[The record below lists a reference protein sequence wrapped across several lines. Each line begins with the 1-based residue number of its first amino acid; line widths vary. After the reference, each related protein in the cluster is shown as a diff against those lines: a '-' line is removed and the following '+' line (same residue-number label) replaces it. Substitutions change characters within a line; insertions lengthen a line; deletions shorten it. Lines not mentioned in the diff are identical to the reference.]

1 MDAELADGS
10 RRRQRQRMGTPNR
23 KTECIIAETF
33 TQQFDLPIF
42 SPVPS
47 TIRPA
52 QALLATGALLAG
64 LAAAAAPGQAAPAYN
79 RQVLVN
85 NLLNP
90 RGLTVDSFGRVL
102 VSESGAGG
110 TTCDVAGAPPS
121 QPTALRC
128 WGSTGAVGRY
138 DPTTNSYAQLWTGLD
153 SIARGTGALSP
164 VAGLHDLTFS
174 SDGRLLGVFG
184 FRGDPATRPAS
195 SSLFA
200 KLVRFDYSN
209 PGSAVVPLADLGA
222 FETTN
227 PSHTPPFS
235 NPFAL
240 TWFGGTSFIT
250 DAGANRLLKVADA
263 TPALVQLL
271 EDFPVVAS
279 TTPDAEAVPTGL
291 TVSPGGTLYNTQL
304 PGFPFESGSA
314 SIFSSNGSAGSATAI
329 TGGFTNAMDLS
340 LGADGWLYLVQWAEN
355 YANPVGSGSL
365 WRYNPLT
372 SVRQQLASGIDQPTG
387 VLAMSDGS
395 VYVAAGGSTTSGSL
409 LRFTPPVPGPL
420 PLAGA
425 AMAWNMARKLRQR
438 LRRSRG

>member
-1 MDAELADGS
+1 L
-10 RRRQRQRMGTPNR
+10 
-23 KTECIIAETF
+23 
-33 TQQFDLPIF
+33 
-42 SPVPS
+42 
-47 TIRPA
+47 
-52 QALLATGALLAG
+52 
-64 LAAAAAPGQAAPAYN
+64 
-79 RQVLVN
+79 
-85 NLLNP
+85 
-90 RGLTVDSFGRVL
+90 
-102 VSESGAGG
+102 
-110 TTCDVAGAPPS
+110 
-121 QPTALRC
+121 
-128 WGSTGAVGRY
+128 TGAVGRY
-138 DPTTNSYAQLWTGLD
+138 DPTTSSYTRLWTGLD
-153 SIARGTGALSP
+153 SIARGPSALSP
-164 VAGLHDLTFS
+164 VAGLQDLTFS
-174 SDGRLLGVFG
+174 TDGRLLGVFG
-184 FRGDPATRPAS
+184 FRGDPATRPAG

-209 PGSAVVPLADLGA
+209 PGSAVVSLADLGA
-222 FETTN
+222 YESAN

-235 NPFAL
+235 NPYAL

-279 TTPDAEAVPTGL
+279 TTPPAEAVPTGL
-291 TVSPGGTLYNTQL
+291 TVSPGGTLYNTPL
-304 PGFPFESGSA
+304 PGDPVQPGSA
-314 SIFSSNGSAGSATAI
+314 SIFSSDGSANSATAI

-340 LGADGWLYLVQWAEN
+340 LGADGWLYLVQLAEN
-355 YANPVGSGSL
+355 FANPVGSGSL

-372 SVRQQLASGIDQPTG
+372 SERQQLASGIDQPTG

-409 LRFTPPVPGPL
+409 LHFTPAVPGPL

>member
-1 MDAELADGS
+1 MSRGS
-10 RRRQRQRMGTPNR
+10 R
-23 KTECIIAETF
+23 
-33 TQQFDLPIF
+33 
-42 SPVPS
+42 VPS
-47 TIRPA
+47 AIRPA
-52 QALLATGALLAG
+52 RALLATGALLAG

-102 VSESGAGG
+102 VSEGGAGG
-110 TTCDVAGAPPS
+110 TNCTVPGAPPS
-121 QPTALRC
+121 PPEALRC
-128 WGSTGAVGRY
+128 WGTTGAVGRY
-138 DPTTNSYAQLWTGLD
+138 DPTTSSYTHLWTGLD
-153 SIARGTGALSP
+153 SIARGPGALSP
-164 VAGLHDLTFS
+164 VAGLQDLTFS

-184 FRGDPATRPAS
+184 FRGDPATRPAG

-209 PGSAVVPLADLGA
+209 PGSAVVSLADLGA
-222 FETTN
+222 YESAN

-235 NPFAL
+235 NPYAL

-263 TPALVQLL
+263 TPSTVELL
-271 EDFPVVAS
+271 ENFPAVAS
-279 TTPDAEAVPTGL
+279 TTPPAEAVPTGL

-304 PGFPFESGSA
+304 PGNPFQPGSA
-314 SIFSSNGSAGSATAI
+314 SIFSSNGSANSATAI
-329 TGGFTNAMDLS
+329 TGGFTNATDLS
-340 LGADGWLYLVQWAEN
+340 LGADGWLYLVQLAEN
-355 YANPVGSGSL
+355 FANPVGSGSL

-372 SVRQQLASGIDQPTG
+372 NERQQLASGIDQPTG
-387 VLAMSDGS
+387 VLAMADGS

-409 LRFTPPVPGPL
+409 LHFTPPVPGPL

>member
-1 MDAELADGS
+1 MINSIYFYRARMPKGS
-10 RRRQRQRMGTPNR
+10 SVSS
-23 KTECIIAETF
+23 A
-33 TQQFDLPIF
+33 
-42 SPVPS
+42 
-47 TIRPA
+47 IRPA
-52 QALLATGALLAG
+52 RALLATGALLAS
-64 LAAAAAPGQAAPAYN
+64 LAAAPAPGQAAPAYN
-79 RQVLVN
+79 RQVLVT

-90 RGLTVDSFGRVL
+90 RGLTVDAIGRVL
-102 VSESGAGG
+102 VSEGGTGG
-110 TTCDVAGAPPS
+110 TTCTVAGAPPS
-121 QPTALRC
+121 PPTAMRC
-128 WGSTGAVGRY
+128 WGFTGAVGRY
-138 DPTTNSYAQLWTGLD
+138 DPTTNSYSHLWTGLD

-164 VAGLHDLTFS
+164 VAGLQDLTFS

-184 FRGDPATRPAS
+184 FRGNPATRPAG

-200 KLVRFDYSN
+200 SLVRFDYSN
-209 PGSAVVPLADLGA
+209 PGSAVVPMADLGA
-222 FETTN
+222 FETAN

-240 TWFGGTSFIT
+240 TWFGGTTFIT
-250 DAGANRLLKVADA
+250 DAGANRLLKVPDA
-263 TPALVQLL
+263 TPSQVELL
-271 EDFPVVAS
+271 ENFPAVSS
-279 TTPDAEAVPTGL
+279 TTPPAEAVPTGL

-304 PGFPFESGSA
+304 PGFPFQPGSA

-340 LGADGWLYLVQWAEN
+340 LGADGWLYLVQWAEDF
-355 YANPVGSGSL
+355 ANPVGSGSL

-372 SVRQQLASGIDQPTG
+372 SERQQLASGIDQPTG

-409 LRFTPPVPGPL
+409 LRFTPTVPGPL

-425 AMAWNMARKLRQR
+425 AMAWNMARQLRLR

>member
-1 MDAELADGS
+1 
-10 RRRQRQRMGTPNR
+10 MGTPNR
-23 KTECIIAETF
+23 KTECILAGTF

-121 QPTALRC
+121 LPTALRC

-263 TPALVQLL
+263 TPSTVELL
-271 EDFPVVAS
+271 ENFPAVAS
-279 TTPDAEAVPTGL
+279 TTPPAEAVPTGL

-304 PGFPFESGSA
+304 PGYPFQPGSA
-314 SIFSSNGSAGSATAI
+314 SIFSSNGSANSATAI

-340 LGADGWLYLVQWAEN
+340 LGADGWLYLVQLAEN
-355 YANPVGSGSL
+355 FTNPVGSGSL

-372 SVRQQLASGIDQPTG
+372 SERQQLASGIDQPTG

-409 LRFTPPVPGPL
+409 LYYTPAVPGPL

>member
-1 MDAELADGS
+1 MFDRLCTQPAQMPSSS
-10 RRRQRQRMGTPNR
+10 R
-23 KTECIIAETF
+23 
-33 TQQFDLPIF
+33 
-42 SPVPS
+42 VPS

-52 QALLATGALLAG
+52 RALLATGALLAG
-64 LAAAAAPGQAAPAYN
+64 LAATAAPGHAAPAYN

-102 VSESGAGG
+102 VSEGGAGG

-121 QPTALRC
+121 PPEALRC
-128 WGSTGAVGRY
+128 WGTTGAVGRY
-138 DPTTNSYAQLWTGLD
+138 DPTTSSYTRLWTGLD
-153 SIARGTGALSP
+153 SIARGPSALSP
-164 VAGLHDLTFS
+164 VAGLQDLTFS
-174 SDGRLLGVFG
+174 TDGRLLGVFG
-184 FRGDPATRPAS
+184 FRGDPATRPAG

-209 PGSAVVPLADLGA
+209 PGSAVVSLADLGA
-222 FETTN
+222 YESAN

-235 NPFAL
+235 NPYAL

-263 TPALVQLL
+263 TPSTVELL
-271 EDFPVVAS
+271 ENFPAVAS
-279 TTPDAEAVPTGL
+279 TTPPAEAVPTGL
-291 TVSPGGTLYNTQL
+291 TVSPGGTLYNTLL
-304 PGFPFESGSA
+304 PGYPFQPGSA
-314 SIFSSNGSAGSATAI
+314 SIFSSDGSANSATAI

-340 LGADGWLYLVQWAEN
+340 LGADGWLYLVQLAEN
-355 YANPVGSGSL
+355 FANPVGSGSL

-372 SVRQQLASGIDQPTG
+372 SERQQLASGIDQPTG

-409 LRFTPPVPGPL
+409 LHFTPAVPGPL

>member
-1 MDAELADGS
+1 MS
-10 RRRQRQRMGTPNR
+10 TPNR
-23 KTECIIAETF
+23 KENYEDIIDSVF
-33 TQQFDLPIF
+33 TQRAHMPKG
-42 SPVPS
+42 SPVSS
-47 TIRPA
+47 TIRSA
-52 QALLATGALLAG
+52 QALLATAALLAS
-64 LAAAAAPGQAAPAYN
+64 LAAAPAPGQAAPAYN
-79 RQVLVN
+79 RQVLVT

-90 RGLTVDSFGRVL
+90 RGLTVDSIGRVL
-102 VSESGAGG
+102 VSEGGAGG
-110 TTCDVAGAPPS
+110 TNCTVAGAPPAP
-121 QPTALRC
+121 PTALRC

-138 DPTTNSYAQLWTGLD
+138 DPTTNSYTHLWTDLD

-164 VAGLHDLTFS
+164 VAGLQDLTFS

-184 FRGDPATRPAS
+184 FRGDPATRPAG

-200 KLVRFDYSN
+200 SLVRFDYSN

-222 FETTN
+222 FETAN

-304 PGFPFESGSA
+304 PGFPFQPGSA
-314 SIFSSNGSAGSATAI
+314 SIFSSNRSANSATAI

-340 LGADGWLYLVQWAEN
+340 LGADGWLYLVQWAEDFT
-355 YANPVGSGSL
+355 NPAGTGSL
-365 WRYNPLT
+365 WRYNPL
-372 SVRQQLASGIDQPTG
+372 SNERQQLASGIDQPTG

-395 VYVAAGGSTTSGSL
+395 VFVAAGGSTTSGSL
-409 LRFTPPVPGPL
+409 LHFTPAVPGPL

-425 AMAWNMARKLRQR
+425 AMAWNRARKLRQR
-438 LRRSRG
+438 LSRSRN

>member
-1 MDAELADGS
+1 M
-10 RRRQRQRMGTPNR
+10 T
-23 KTECIIAETF
+23 
-33 TQQFDLPIF
+33 
-42 SPVPS
+42 SPVFA

-64 LAAAAAPGQAAPAYN
+64 LAVAPAPGQAAPAYN
-79 RQVLVN
+79 RQVLVT

-90 RGLTVDSFGRVL
+90 RGLTVDSIGRVL
-102 VSESGAGG
+102 VSEGGAGG
-110 TTCDVAGAPPS
+110 TTCDVDGAPPS
-121 QPTALRC
+121 PTSAKRC
-128 WGSTGAVGRY
+128 WGTTGAVGRY
-138 DPTTNSYAQLWTGLD
+138 DPTTNSYTPLWTGLD
-153 SIARGTGALSP
+153 SIARGPGALSP
-164 VAGLHDLTFS
+164 VAGLQDLTFS
-174 SDGRLLGVFG
+174 TDGRLLGVFG
-184 FRGDPATRPAS
+184 FRGDPATRPAG

-200 KLVRFDYSN
+200 SLVRFDYSN

-222 FETTN
+222 FETAN
-227 PSHTPPFS
+227 PSHSPPFS

-263 TPALVQLL
+263 TPSLVELL
-271 EDFPVVAS
+271 ENFPAVSS
-279 TTPDAEAVPTGL
+279 TMPSAEAVPTGL

-304 PGFPFESGSA
+304 PGYPFKPGSA
-314 SIFSSNGSAGSATAI
+314 SIFSSNGSADTATAI

-365 WRYNPLT
+365 WRYNPL
-372 SVRQQLASGIDQPTG
+372 SNERQQLASGIDQPTG

-409 LRFTPPVPGPL
+409 LYFTPPVPGPL

-425 AMAWNMARKLRQR
+425 AMAWSRARKLRQR

>member
-1 MDAELADGS
+1 
-10 RRRQRQRMGTPNR
+10 MGTPNR

-110 TTCDVAGAPPS
+110 TTCDVAGAP
-121 QPTALRC
+121 ALRC

-222 FETTN
+222 YETAN

-304 PGFPFESGSA
+304 PGFPFQPGSA

-372 SVRQQLASGIDQPTG
+372 SERQQLASGIDQPTG

-409 LRFTPPVPGPL
+409 LRFTPAVPGPL

>member
-23 KTECIIAETF
+23 KTECIIAKTF
-33 TQQFDLPIF
+33 TQQFDLPMF

-52 QALLATGALLAG
+52 QALLATGALLAC

-304 PGFPFESGSA
+304 PGYPFQPGSA
-314 SIFSSNGSAGSATAI
+314 SIFSSDRSANSATAI

-340 LGADGWLYLVQWAEN
+340 LGADGWLYLVQLAEN
-355 YANPVGSGSL
+355 FANPVGSGSL

-372 SVRQQLASGIDQPTG
+372 SERQQLASGIDQPTG

-409 LRFTPPVPGPL
+409 LYYTPAVPGPL

-425 AMAWNMARKLRQR
+425 AMAWKMARKLRQR
-438 LRRSRG
+438 LRGSRG

>member
-52 QALLATGALLAG
+52 RALLATGALLAG
-64 LAAAAAPGQAAPAYN
+64 LAAVAAPGQAAPAYN

-102 VSESGAGG
+102 VSEGGAGG
-110 TTCDVAGAPPS
+110 TTCNVGAPTSP
-121 QPTALRC
+121 PTALRC
-128 WGSTGAVGRY
+128 WGFTGAVGRY

-153 SIARGTGALSP
+153 SIARGANAASP
-164 VAGLHDLTFS
+164 VAGLLDLTFS

-184 FRGDPATRPAS
+184 FRGDPATRPTG

-200 KLVRFDYSN
+200 KLVQFDYSN
-209 PGSAVVPLADLGA
+209 PGSAVVSLADLGA
-222 FETTN
+222 YESAN

-235 NPFAL
+235 NPYAL

-263 TPALVQLL
+263 TPSTVELL
-271 EDFPVVAS
+271 ENFPAVAS
-279 TTPDAEAVPTGL
+279 TTPNAEAVPTGL
-291 TVSPGGTLYNTQL
+291 TVSPSGTLYNTQL
-304 PGFPFESGSA
+304 PGNPFQPGSA
-314 SIFSSNGSAGSATAI
+314 SIFSSNGSANSATAI
-329 TGGFTNAMDLS
+329 TGGFTNATDLS
-340 LGADGWLYLVQWAEN
+340 LGADGWLYLVQLAEN
-355 YANPVGSGSL
+355 FANPVGSGSL

-372 SVRQQLASGIDQPTG
+372 NERQQLASGIDQPTG
-387 VLAMSDGS
+387 VLAMADGS

-409 LRFTPPVPGPL
+409 LHFTPPVPGPL